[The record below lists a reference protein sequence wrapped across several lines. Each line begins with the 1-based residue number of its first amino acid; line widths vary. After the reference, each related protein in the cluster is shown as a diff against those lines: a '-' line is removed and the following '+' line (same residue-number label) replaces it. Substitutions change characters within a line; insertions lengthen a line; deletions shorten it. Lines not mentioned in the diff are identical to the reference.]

1 MLFQRQIIKLKKINY
16 YKFRLK
22 INYKTQFSILKNK
35 IKKEH
40 KK

>member
-1 MLFQRQIIKLKKINY
+1 MKLKKINY
-16 YKFRLK
+16 YKLRLK
-22 INYKTQFSILKNK
+22 INYKTQFAILKDKIKKNS

>member
-1 MLFQRQIIKLKKINY
+1 MLFQRQMIKLKKINY
-16 YKFRLK
+16 YKLRLK
-22 INYKTQFSILKNK
+22 INYKIQFLILKIK

>member
-1 MLFQRQIIKLKKINY
+1 MLFQRQMIKLKKFNY
-16 YKFRLK
+16 YKLRLK
-22 INYKTQFSILKNK
+22 INYKTQFLILKNK